1 LRAIG
6 AGGRRGTKLATVIC
20 ALVVEGGEQ
29 AELEEYEIR
38 DPDNPDSDAPLKK
51 CRGFRRVARSA
62 AQAIETDA
70 IDYLSAER
78 IVEILLQNPR

>member
-1 LRAIG
+1 VSRLSA
-6 AGGRRGTKLATVIC
+6 
-20 ALVVEGGEQ
+20 
-29 AELEEYEIR
+29 
-38 DPDNPDSDAPLKK
+38 
-51 CRGFRRVARSA
+51 RVARSA